1 MVSWHFKC
9 IEHFLSQRNSKIEA
23 RRLPKTHLHLPWIL
37 SLIWNE
43 SQNTPRNRR
52 QEPIAEVLM
61 FTVSRFWSV
70 KKPPESC
77 GIELLVLDPTMTP
90 TSTSTIPK
98 AKKTNVTWESVVPL
112 ATQSHHRRST
122 SIAKIN
128 LVCGGRREESTVML
142 DISQTQK
149 SKSATCSQA
158 WKQHQYLEV
167 LHSVPSWT
175 QCEHHYIST
184 YMYLYIYVKT
194 CPSRQHYIITS

>member
-1 MVSWHFKC
+1 
-9 IEHFLSQRNSKIEA
+9 
-23 RRLPKTHLHLPWIL
+23 
-37 SLIWNE
+37 
-43 SQNTPRNRR
+43 
-52 QEPIAEVLM
+52 M

-175 QCEHHYIST
+175 QCEHHY
-184 YMYLYIYVKT
+184 MHIYV
-194 CPSRQHYIITS
+194 SIYLRQNMSKQATLYHNLVIGCVYNLSCIRVWLHQPRAWNLGQHLSSSIGKATIAKNVDIWF